1 MWCNQK
7 GSFLPKPSYTVYVFL
22 PHLRKQKISQMEKL
36 KKIVI
41 VDDDID
47 IITAVESILNAKG
60 YNVLSA
66 NDKKEGLEL
75 IRNEKPDLAILDVMM
90 TTQFEGFE
98 LAAEIVKDEA
108 LKDIPVII
116 QTSIDVLT
124 TTKPSVQAM
133 AREFRLKPEYSDLRV
148 ILVKDLVSGN
158 AGVDYLN
165 EHNETVWFPVN
176 SFVRK
181 PVDATVLIPEI
192 EKLLS

>member
-1 MWCNQK
+1 
-7 GSFLPKPSYTVYVFL
+7 
-22 PHLRKQKISQMEKL
+22 METQ

-47 IITAVESILNAKG
+47 IITVVESVLSARG
-60 YNVLSA
+60 YNVKSA
-66 NDKKEGLEL
+66 NDKKEGLAL
-75 IRNEKPDLAILDVMM
+75 IKNEKPDLAILDVMM

-98 LAAEIVKDEA
+98 LANEIVNDEA
-108 LKDIPVII
+108 LKTMPVII

-133 AREFRLKPEYSDLRV
+133 AREFREKPEYSDLRV

-165 EHNETVWFPVN
+165 EKNETVWFPV
-176 SFVRK
+176 SAFVRK
-181 PVDATVLIPEI
+181 PVDAKVLIPEI
-192 EKLLS
+192 ERLLNN